1 MMEELAAIAM
11 GVVVDFIISCVFGW
25 QYGMALAVFVF
36 LIAVTTL

>member
-11 GVVVDFIISCVFGW
+11 GVVDFIISCVFGR
-25 QYGMALAVFVF
+25 QYGMALAVFVL